1 MVEILLNK
9 YLLAIAIVLL
19 AAAFVSSEGETRQAF
34 SVTGDSVSSPSDHI
48 TMDDLHVFPDKVVI
62 DMKNVIWARVKDTH
76 SMEPLLNENS
86 ITLEV
91 APESA
96 ADIEVGDVI
105 SYEKE
110 GIVIIHRVVELGNDG
125 SWFAITKG
133 DNNKEEDKEKVR
145 FSQVKGI
152 LVGILY

>member
-1 MVEILLNK
+1 MLNK
-9 YLLAIAIVLL
+9 YVLAIAIVLL
-19 AAAFVSSEGETRQAF
+19 AAAFVSSEGDTRQAF
-34 SVTGDSVSSPSDHI
+34 SLTADSVSSPSDHI
-48 TMDDLHVFPDKVVI
+48 TIDDLHVFQDKAVI
-62 DMKNVIWARVKDTH
+62 EKENLIWARVKDTH
-76 SMEPLLNENS
+76 SMEPLLNIYA

-105 SYEKE
+105 SYEKDS
-110 GIVIIHRVVELGNDG
+110 IVIIHRVVELGNDG

-145 FSQVKGI
+145 FNQVKGV
-152 LVGILY
+152 LVGVLY